1 MKVKRHFRGDIE
13 PQEIFLDK
21 LAQQQEEELGVPE
34 RRLETPLS
42 AAVLFGLWIAFS
54 GLLAVLFLKT
64 FELQVIQ
71 GKELRDK
78 ALANKFTV
86 SSIQAVRGV
95 IYDRDFNQ
103 LVFNEPAFD
112 LILEKNKLPKDQAEK
127 DKILS
132 EVCSALKKNS
142 VDFKKEVD
150 KSASTAILVANNLPQ
165 ETLVLL
171 EAAIDRWPGFKIEK
185 NAVRAYKDGEFFS
198 HLIGY
203 TGKIKEDEFK
213 TLLGD
218 YAITDIVG
226 RDGLEKFYETTL
238 ARKPGKLRI
247 TRDAKGNPLSEEI
260 ISLPQPGKGIVLFL
274 DAELQKKA
282 ATELERVIK
291 AVGSQK
297 GAAVMMDPRN
307 GAILAL
313 ASYPRFDNNLFST
326 TTNSSAFGR
335 LFESAFQPFWNRAIS
350 GQYSPGSTIK
360 PFTAAAALQEKI
372 ISPDKKINDS
382 QGYISIPNI
391 WYPDLPTIKRDWAI
405 HGWTD
410 MRKAIAVSCNVYF
423 YAIGGGYGNQPGLGP
438 TRIKKYL
445 QIFGW
450 GDKTGID
457 LPGETKGFIPTAAWK
472 KSATGYSWQ
481 DGDTYNISIGQ
492 GDLLVTPVQV
502 ASAYS
507 AIANGG
513 TIYRPR
519 IVAQIVDP
527 DKNIIEQTKP
537 EIVGQVAI
545 DQENLKIVR
554 EGMREAVLYGS
565 SVNLNSL
572 PVSSAAKTGTAQTSK
587 GGYYQN
593 WVSVFAPYE
602 NPEVVLIVVVE
613 DVQGLQAAAL
623 PVAQGILYWYFTHP
637 RP

>member
-1 MKVKRHFRGDIE
+1 MKVKRRFRGDIE

-21 LAQQQEEELGVPE
+21 LAQQREEEFGVPE

-42 AAVLFGLWIAFS
+42 AAVLLGLWLAFS

-64 FELQVIQ
+64 FELQVVH
-71 GKELRDK
+71 GKELKEK
-78 ALANKFTV
+78 ALANKFAV
-86 SSIQAVRGV
+86 SSIQAARGV

-112 LILEKNKLPKDQAEK
+112 LILEKNKLPKESGEK
-127 DKILS
+127 DKIFT
-132 EVCSALKKNS
+132 EVCTALKKNC

-150 KSASTAILVANNLPQ
+150 KSVSTAILAADNLSQ
-165 ETLVLL
+165 ETLVVL

-185 NAVRAYKDGEFFS
+185 NAVRTYSEGEFFS
-198 HLIGY
+198 HIIGY
-203 TGKIKEDEFK
+203 TSKIKEGELQ
-213 TLLGD
+213 TLPGD

-226 RDGLEKFYETTL
+226 RDGLERFYETTL

-247 TRDAKGNPLSEEI
+247 TRDAKGNLLSEEI
-260 ISLPQPGKGIVLFL
+260 ISLPEAGKGIALFL

-282 ATELERVIK
+282 AMELERVIK
-291 AVGSQK
+291 AVGSKK
-297 GAAVMMDPRN
+297 GAVVMMDPRN

-326 TTNSSAFGR
+326 TTNSTAFAR
-335 LFESAFQPFWNRAIS
+335 LFESAYQPLFNRAIS
-350 GQYSPGSTIK
+350 GQYPPGSTIK

-372 ISPDKKINDS
+372 ISADKSVDCHGLIE
-382 QGYISIPNI
+382 IPNQYDRSI
-391 WYPDLPTIKRDWAI
+391 TYKFRDWAT
-405 HGWTD
+405 HGITAL
-410 MRKAIAVSCNVYF
+410 RKAIAISCNVYF
-423 YAIGGGYGNQPGLGP
+423 YTIGGGYGGQAGLGP

-450 GDKTGID
+450 GEKTGID
-457 LPGETKGFIPTAAWK
+457 LPGEKSGFIPDRQWK
-472 KSATGYSWQ
+472 ETVKKEPWR
-481 DGDTYNISIGQ
+481 DGDTYHFSIGQ

-502 ASAYS
+502 AAAYS

-519 IVAQIVDP
+519 IVDKIVGP

-537 EIVGQVAI
+537 EVIGQVAV
-545 DQENLKIVR
+545 DKENLKIVR
-554 EGMREAVLYGS
+554 EGMREGVLYGS
-565 SVNLNSL
+565 SVALNSL

-587 GGYYQN
+587 DGYYQN

-602 NPEVVLIVVVE
+602 NPEVVLTVVVE
-613 DVQGLQAAAL
+613 DVQGLQAAAI
-623 PVAQGILYWYFTHP
+623 PVAQGILSWYFTEGK
-637 RP
+637 